1 MTVWTVL
8 EIAAWILSAV
18 IAIWL
23 ITDIVRVSRKHGEEL
38 LTTSVDEDIDESP
51 EPGIG
56 ERKGAR

>member
-23 ITDIVRVSRKHGEEL
+23 ITDVVRVSRKHGEEL
-38 LTTSVDEDIDESP
+38 LTTPVDEDIDESP
-51 EPGIG
+51 EPGIE